1 MDIDHSDVAMLIWLK
16 LLLVDCQVCAV
27 VCLCGWFSM
36 VGGYRAGSAFLL
48 PLPVVL
54 HFGFVLLLFAAI

>member
-1 MDIDHSDVAMLIWLK
+1 MLIWLK